1 VKPSRRGGGL
11 LFAFVIPLL
20 FLHDKYQPQFSV
32 GLGSKSVAIRLADFA
47 VLAVVIGAAVVA
59 RRHGLAPLRPG
70 STVWLPAGGFLLL
83 LLAACFY
90 PRLRQPDYDSLT
102 YLTAALKF
110 CEYALLAPAAV
121 LLLRR
126 RSDVE
131 ALLAAL
137 VVWSA
142 AMTTVGVLQFFGVVH
157 DFTGRHPA
165 QRETSY
171 VGISDFSVLSAA
183 ALMIGLVALTFGTES
198 GRARGLALVGVIA
211 GVIGIVLAGAVATV
225 LGTVT
230 GVAAVL
236 VAGRLYHVLTRA
248 RVAAVLVVTA
258 AACVGVIV
266 LRGSDFEQFARFL
279 GVRPANKQTTTQ
291 IQTYSQ
297 RTLLAYI
304 GYRIWLDHPI
314 FGAGYLSSSKDEA
327 VYGRYLAA
335 ARRKFPNTPVVA
347 FPSPKHQWGVQIFYL
362 QALADLGIVG
372 LVLWLAMLLA
382 ALVLAGRNTLRGP
395 PQVALLAGAW
405 LLLAA
410 GVWTAQGIV
419 AGVPL
424 EALAWIAVG
433 LAVRASVPIG
443 SA

>member
-1 VKPSRRGGGL
+1 VKPTRPWGGL
-11 LFAFVIPLL
+11 LLAAAVPLL
-20 FLHDKYQPQFSV
+20 FLHDKYQPQFSAS
-32 GLGSKSVAIRLADFA
+32 LGSNTVAIRLADFG
-47 VLAVVIGAAVVA
+47 VLAVVVGAAVVA
-59 RRHGLAPLRPG
+59 RRDGLALLRPG
-70 STVWLPAGGFLLL
+70 RWVWIAAGGFLLL

-90 PRLRQPDYDSLT
+90 PKLRQPDYDSLK
-102 YLTAALKF
+102 YLVTALKF

-131 ALLAAL
+131 AMLGAL
-137 VVWSA
+137 IVWSA
-142 AMTTVGVLQFFGVVH
+142 AMTTVGVLQFFGVIH

-183 ALMIGLVALTFGTES
+183 AFLVGLIGLVFGTES
-198 GRARGLALVGVIA
+198 GRARVLAVVGIVA
-211 GVIGIVLAGAVATV
+211 GTIGVVLAGAVATF
-225 LGTVT
+225 LGTVLAI
-230 GVAAVL
+230 AAVL
-236 VAGRLYHVLTRA
+236 IAARIHSVLTRA
-248 RVAAVLVVTA
+248 HVVTA
-258 AACVGVIV
+258 LALTAVVGAGVIA

-279 GVRPANKQTTTQ
+279 GIQPANKQTTTH

-314 FGAGYLSSSKDEA
+314 FGAGYLASSKDEA
-327 VYGRYLAA
+327 VYGKYLAD
-335 ARRKFPNTPVVA
+335 ARKKFPTTPAIA
-347 FPSPKHQWGVQIFYL
+347 FPSPKHEFGVQIFYL
-362 QALADLGIVG
+362 QALADLGVVG
-372 LVLWLAMLLA
+372 LALWLATLLA
-382 ALVLAGRNTLRGP
+382 AFLLAARRVLRGP
-395 PQVALLAGAW
+395 PQEALVASAW

-424 EALAWIAVG
+424 EALGWLAVG
-433 LAVRASVPIG
+433 LAVRVATPVER
-443 SA
+443 A

>member
-1 VKPSRRGGGL
+1 MKPSPPWGGL
-11 LFAFVIPLL
+11 LFALVIPLL
-20 FLHDKYQPQFSV
+20 FLHDMYQPQFSV
-32 GLGSKSVAIRLADFA
+32 GLGSKSVAVRLADFG

-59 RRHGLAPLRPG
+59 RRGGLAPLRPG
-70 STVWLPAGGFLLL
+70 STVWLPAGGFLVL

-90 PRLRQPDYDSLT
+90 PRLRQPDYDSFT

-126 RSDVE
+126 RRDVE
-131 ALLAAL
+131 AMLAAL

-142 AMTTVGVLQFFGVVH
+142 AMTTVGVLQFLGVVN

-183 ALMIGLVALTFGTES
+183 AFVIGLVALTFGTES
-198 GRARGLALVGVIA
+198 GRARTLALVGIGA
-211 GVIGIVLAGAVATV
+211 GAIGVVLAGAVATL
-225 LGTVT
+225 LGTVAAVAAILVVGSLHHVLT
-230 GVAAVL
+230 RAGVAAVL
-236 VAGRLYHVLTRA
+236 
-248 RVAAVLVVTA
+248 AVTV

-266 LRGSDFEQFARFL
+266 LRGSDLEQFARFL
-279 GVRPANKQTTTQ
+279 GIQPANKQTTTH

-335 ARRKFPNTPVVA
+335 AKKKFPNTPAVA
-347 FPSPKHQWGVQIFYL
+347 FPSPKHEWGVQVFYL
-362 QALADLGIVG
+362 QALADLGVVG
-372 LVLWLAMLLA
+372 LALWLAMLVA
-382 ALVLAGRNTLRGP
+382 AILLAGRTAVRGP
-395 PQVALLAGAW
+395 PQIALLAGAW

-433 LAVRASVPIG
+433 LAVRAATPID
-443 SA
+443 AV